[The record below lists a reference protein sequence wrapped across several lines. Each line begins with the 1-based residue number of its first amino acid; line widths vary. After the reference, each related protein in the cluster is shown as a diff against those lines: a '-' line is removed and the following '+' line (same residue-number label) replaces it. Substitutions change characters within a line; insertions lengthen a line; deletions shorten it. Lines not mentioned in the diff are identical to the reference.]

1 MAKQTILN
9 KPLNVV
15 CVLRQGGKVGYDASW
30 VEKLMH
36 GVQRNLTL
44 PYQFTCLSD
53 CDVPCNRIPLEN
65 TGAGFWS
72 KLQLFRPGQFTG
84 PVLYIDLD
92 AIVCQNIDEI
102 VHRVQDQNFVMWLEP
117 RTHVH
122 SSAIM
127 WWQGDHSHLWD
138 LYKSQPESH
147 WQQLHTEKHSY
158 GDQGFIA
165 DHVSHT
171 VFQDHVPNAW
181 FHLAS
186 KRDNEFDFSE
196 VKILQFIKTHTK
208 PSTLPDHPMVQQH
221 WH

>member
-1 MAKQTILN
+1 MN
-9 KPLNVV
+9 NLNVV

-53 CDVPCNRIPLEN
+53 CDVPCNRIPLET

-72 KLQLFRPGQFTG
+72 KLQLFRPGQFAG

-92 AIVCQNIDEI
+92 AVVCQNIDDI
-102 VHRVQDQNFVMWLEP
+102 VHRVQNQNFVMWQEP
-117 RTHVH
+117 RTQVH

-127 WWQGDHSHLWD
+127 WWQGDHSHLWE
-138 LYKSQPESH
+138 LYKSQSENH

-165 DHVSHT
+165 DHVKHT
-171 VFQDHVPNAW
+171 LFQDHVPDAW

-186 KRDNEFDFSE
+186 KRDNRVDFSK
-196 VKILQFIKTHTK
+196 VKILQFIKSHTK
-208 PSTLPDHPMVQQH
+208 PSTMPDHPMVQQH
-221 WH
+221 WY